1 MEDRVKE
8 YTRHYKKETQLLKE
22 ETTKRKKHLTYNE
35 IKKIIES
42 GSEIKNNENKSIAS
56 EPTPSKSTKKKKG
69 KNIFKKYNFDIT

>member
-42 GSEIKNNENKSIAS
+42 GSEIQSNENKSIDAK
-56 EPTPSKSTKKKKG
+56 PTPSTGKKKKG
-69 KNIFKKYNFDIT
+69 KNIFKKYNFDLT

>member
-8 YTRHYKKETQLLKE
+8 YTRHYKKETQPLKE

-42 GSEIKNNENKSIAS
+42 GSEIKSNENKSIDAK
-56 EPTPSKSTKKKKG
+56 PTPSTSKKKKG
-69 KNIFKKYNFDIT
+69 KNTFKKYNFDIT

>member
-42 GSEIKNNENKSIAS
+42 GSEIKSNENKSIALRTNAQQ
-56 EPTPSKSTKKKKG
+56 EHQEEKG
-69 KNIFKKYNFDIT
+69 QTYI